1 MILKKVAA
9 IVSAAA
15 VALALTGCGKNETP
29 YGGNTTQ
36 SGGTAANSNGNNPG
50 NPLGSGNNA
59 PITQLPDRLW
69 EVIPEIPE
77 TEESAFTYDYNSELG
92 GMVVKDYTGQSEK
105 VRIPGVLGGKPVVK
119 VELEQCNKKLSELVM
134 PNSVKS
140 FVLSASTKET
150 LQYVNVPAAITEI
163 NGGLFNKMYGNEFD
177 DCCEM
182 LTGVFIPDSVT
193 KLGLYAFGGC
203 ESLTSITI
211 PDSVTEIDD
220 EAFYACTDL
229 TSVEYKGKTYDSDHF
244 RWLYDA
250 INLGESGFRVS
261 AGVLEG
267 VSIEFTVF
275 VIPDSVIKIGDRAFG
290 GCKNLTSI
298 TIPDSVTWI
307 GDYAFNGCSSLTSIT
322 IPKSVTKIGARA
334 FGGCTGLT
342 SITIPDSVTRID
354 YNTFDGYENFYV
366 IYKGEAYNN
375 VNIHELYK
383 AINSN

>member
-1 MILKKVAA
+1 MKFKKIAT
-9 IVSAAA
+9 IISAAA
-15 VALALTGCGKNETP
+15 VALTLTGCGKNETP

-36 SGGTAANSNGNNPG
+36 SGGMAANSNGYNPG
-50 NPLGSGNNA
+50 NLFGSGNNA
-59 PITQLPDRLW
+59 PETTLPDRLW

-77 TEESAFTYDYNSELG
+77 TEESAFSYNDDGLG
-92 GMVVKDYTGQSEK
+92 GVVVTDYLGQSEK
-105 VRIPGVLGGKPVVK
+105 VRIPGILGGKPVVK
-119 VELEQCNKKLSELVM
+119 VELERCNKKLSELVM

-140 FVLSASTKET
+140 FVLSASIKET

-163 NGGLFNKMYGNEFD
+163 KGGLFNKMYGNEFD

-203 ESLTSITI
+203 ESLTSITL

-229 TSVEYKGKTYDSDHF
+229 TSVEYKGKTYDSEHF

-267 VSIEFTVF
+267 VSIEFTEF
-275 VIPDSVIKIGDRAFG
+275 VIPDSVIKIGDHAFDR
-290 GCKNLTSI
+290 CENLTSI

-307 GDYAFNGCSSLTSIT
+307 GDYAFYGCSSLTSVT
-322 IPKSVTKIGARA
+322 IPKSVTKIGARV

-354 YNTFDGYENFYV
+354 YQFFSVYDNFYV
-366 IYKGEAYNN
+366 IYKGKGYNN
-375 VNIHELYK
+375 VNIQELYK
-383 AINSN
+383 AINGN